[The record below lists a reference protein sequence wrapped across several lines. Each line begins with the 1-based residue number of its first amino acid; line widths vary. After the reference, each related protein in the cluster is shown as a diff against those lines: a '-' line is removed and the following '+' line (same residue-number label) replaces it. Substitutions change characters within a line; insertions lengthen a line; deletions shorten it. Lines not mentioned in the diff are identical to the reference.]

1 MSALLPAPIAPVTAP
16 VTAPHSAR
24 ALLRAKGRTFWLA
37 AKLLPAGLKDE
48 VAVLYA
54 FCRVVDDAVDEAEN
68 PAAAREAALCLAR
81 ELEGEAP
88 RPEVATFRELAVRRG
103 LELRCARELLQGVTS
118 DLGPVRVAD
127 DAGLLRYAYLVAG
140 TVGAMMERLLGSTDP
155 GARAT
160 AIELGIAMQLTN
172 ICRDVRED
180 AVRDRVY
187 LPASR
192 LRAHGVDPDAVARG
206 EVEGARLAPVVR
218 EVLALAD
225 RHYHAARAGYRFLP
239 WRARAAV
246 AVAARLYRQI
256 GVNLGARQ
264 GADPLR
270 GRVVV
275 PTLQKLGLAALEL
288 LRLARGPSLA
298 EPERRFLHA
307 PPG

>member
-1 MSALLPAPIAPVTAP
+1 MSALVPAPLAPATGQL
-16 VTAPHSAR
+16 TAR

-37 AKLLPAGLKDE
+37 SHLLPAGLQDE

-54 FCRVVDDAVDEAEN
+54 FCRVVDDAVDEAES
-68 PAAAREAALCLAR
+68 PAAAREAAVRLAR
-81 ELEGEAP
+81 ELEGESP
-88 RPEVATFRELAVRRG
+88 RPEVAAFRELAHRRG
-103 LELRCARELLQGVTS
+103 LELRFARELLEGVTS
-118 DLGPVRVAD
+118 DLGPVRIDD

-140 TVGAMMERLLGSTDP
+140 TVGGMMERLLGSTDP

-180 AVRDRVY
+180 ALRDRVY
-187 LPASR
+187 LPASM

-206 EVEGARLAPVVR
+206 EVEGARLAPVVS

-225 RHYHAARAGYRFLP
+225 RHYRAARAGYRALP

-256 GVNLGARQ
+256 GVNLVARQ

-288 LRLARGPSLA
+288 LRLALGPSHA